1 MSKRRNWTRE
11 ELIVVFNLYCT
22 IPFSKTVKTNPQVIE
37 VANLIG
43 RTPSAVAFKLGNFGA
58 FDPEL
63 KKRGISGLANYS
75 QLDKSIWEE
84 FNSNWNDLV
93 LESEAIIDVL
103 KTENEIITELQE
115 PKITERKRMITTRV
129 NQGFF
134 RTAVLINYDSTC
146 CITGLNIPELLEAA
160 HIISWKTN
168 AEHRLNPQNGLCLNR
183 LHHRAFDEGYF
194 TILEDYSI
202 KISKYL
208 ADFGNSEGLNF
219 LKKFEGKCINSPSR
233 FVPKSEFLE
242 FHRDIVFK
250 K

>member
-22 IPFSKTVKTNPQVIE
+22 IPFSKTVKTNLQVIE
-37 VANLIG
+37 IANLIG

-58 FDPEL
+58 FDSEL
-63 KKRGISGLANYS
+63 KKRGISGLANSS
-75 QLDKSIWEE
+75 QLDKAIWEE

-103 KTENEIITELQE
+103 KTENEIITELPK
-115 PKITERKRMITTRV
+115 PKITERKQTITIRV
-129 NQGFF
+129 NQSFF

-146 CITGLNIPELLEAA
+146 CITGLNIPEILEAA
-160 HIISWKTN
+160 HIINWKN
-168 AEHRLNPQNGLCLNR
+168 HAEHRLNPQNGLCLNR
-183 LHHRAFDEGYF
+183 LHHKAFDEGYF

-202 KISKYL
+202 KTSKYL
-208 ADFGNSEGLNF
+208 DDFGNSEGLDF

-233 FVPKSEFLE
+233 FVPKKEFLA
-242 FHRDIVFK
+242 FHRETIFK
-250 K
+250 Q